1 MPILARCRLAGGAIY
16 ALSPTRSAALDGP
29 NRCTARS
36 QWSAR
41 VLSAFSQL
49 SGSPDTDSLA
59 RAVAQSV
66 FADVDAVG
74 RDARFIYIPDL
85 RLGSELVPGQQNNG
99 LRPSRAILAAPTNRP
114 YT

>member
-16 ALSPTRSAALDGP
+16 ALSPTRSAVLDGP
-29 NRCTARS
+29 HRCTARS

-59 RAVAQSV
+59 RDVATSV
-66 FADVDAVG
+66 
-74 RDARFIYIPDL
+74 RSEEHT
-85 RLGSELVPGQQNNG
+85 SELQSLMRISYAVFCLKKKKRKVQKPK
-99 LRPSRAILAAPTNRP
+99 RAQI
-114 YT
+114 

>member
-16 ALSPTRSAALDGP
+16 ALSPTRSAVLDGP
-29 NRCTARS
+29 HRCTARS

-59 RAVAQSV
+59 RDVATSV

-74 RDARFIYIPDL
+74 RDARSIYIPDL
-85 RLGSELVPGQQNNG
+85 RLGSEIVPDRKSTRLN
-99 LRPSRAILAAPTNRP
+99 SSH
-114 YT
+114 